1 MSETL
6 KSSKI
11 LVTPTTIHDV
21 LVIEPKVFGDD
32 RGWFTESFNAQDFA
46 LATGLHVDFVQ
57 DNHSFSRQWT
67 LRGLHYQLEQTQGKL
82 VRVVSGSVFD
92 VAVDIRK
99 NSPTYGKWAG
109 VELSAQ
115 NHKQLWIPAGLA
127 HGFLVLSESA
137 EFLYKTTDYYHPQSE
152 VCLAWNDPHVN
163 IEWPLPK
170 GIIPNMNAKDSAGL
184 LWDAAPKF

>member
-1 MSETL
+1 MSAKLNHPKIQVTL
-6 KSSKI
+6 
-11 LVTPTTIHDV
+11 TAIHDV
-21 LVIEPKVFGDD
+21 LVIEPKVFGDE

-46 LATGLHVDFVQ
+46 EATGLCVDFVQ

-99 NSPTYGKWAG
+99 DSPTYGNWVG

-115 NHKQLWIPAGLA
+115 NYQQMWIPAGLA

-152 VCLAWNDPHVN
+152 ACLAWNDLTVG
-163 IEWPLPK
+163 IQWPLPI
-170 GIIPNMNAKDSAGL
+170 GIAPNMNAKDSTGL
-184 LWDAAPKF
+184 LWEAAPKF